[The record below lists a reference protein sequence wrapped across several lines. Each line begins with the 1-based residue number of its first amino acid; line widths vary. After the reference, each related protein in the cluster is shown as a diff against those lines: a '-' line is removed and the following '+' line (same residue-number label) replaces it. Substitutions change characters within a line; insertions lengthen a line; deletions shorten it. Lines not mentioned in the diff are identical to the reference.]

1 MQALPMTEAEL
12 SAWLCLAGARGLTP
26 AALRTLVNA
35 FGGAQ
40 AVRAQPFESLA
51 AIAGPQAARAAVS
64 PPAAALRE
72 AVANAA
78 AWCLEPGN
86 AIVPLTDPAYPAA
99 LLTMHDPPALLYVK
113 GRLELLHAPGVAV
126 VGSRN
131 ATPQGLEDAASF
143 ARALAAAGLTV
154 ISGLAL
160 GIDGAAHR
168 AALDAAGATVAVI
181 GTGAD
186 IVYPA
191 RHRALAHEVAARGAI
206 VSEWPLGTPARRE
219 NFPRRNRLIAGL
231 ARGVLI
237 VEAAPRSGS
246 LITARLA
253 NEMGR
258 EVFAVPGSIH
268 APLSRGCHQLIKEG
282 AKLTETP
289 EDIFDELGVTSPAPP
304 PDASAALPGLFGAS
318 GTPALADTSQ
328 SQSPVLSPARRPS
341 KPRTPNR
348 PGEPAFYQTE
358 PDPALQDGA
367 RASCTGETHS
377 ASSVLRPVRPP
388 ERAHLDDRAVR
399 VLHAL
404 GHAPAT
410 LEILVARTGIDGA
423 ALQGVLLGL
432 ELGGH
437 VSALP
442 GGRYSRIVRQP
453 R

>member
-1 MQALPMTEAEL
+1 MHTLPMTNADL
-12 SAWLCLAGARGLTP
+12 AAWLALAGANRLTP
-26 AALRTLVNA
+26 TALRALLDA
-35 FGGAQ
+35 FGTPQ
-40 AVRAQPFESLA
+40 AVRAQSFDSLA
-51 AIAGPQAARAAVS
+51 AIAGQQAARAVLA
-64 PPAAALRE
+64 PPAAGFDER
-72 AVANAA
+72 VARLA
-78 AWCLEPGN
+78 AWCSESGN
-86 AIVPLTDPAYPAA
+86 ALVPLDDPAYPPT
-99 LLTMHDPPALLYVK
+99 LRTMHDPPPLLYVK
-113 GRLELLHAPGVAV
+113 GRIELLHAPGVAI

-131 ATPQGLEDAASF
+131 ATPQGLEDAEHF
-143 ARALAAAGLTV
+143 ARTLADAGLTV

-168 AALDAAGATVAVI
+168 GAIDGRGGTVAII

-191 RHRALAHEVAARGAI
+191 GHRALAHALAARGAI

-219 NFPRRNRLIAGL
+219 HFPQRNRLIAGL

-237 VEAAPRSGS
+237 IEAALRSGS

-289 EDIFDELGVTSPAPP
+289 EDIFEELGIAPMPSSAQSAPAS
-304 PDASAALPGLFGAS
+304 ASAASVTA
-318 GTPALADTSQ
+318 PAGRLDA
-328 SQSPVLSPARRPS
+328 P
-341 KPRTPNR
+341 
-348 PGEPAFYQTE
+348 
-358 PDPALQDGA
+358 
-367 RASCTGETHS
+367 
-377 ASSVLRPVRPP
+377 
-388 ERAHLDDRAVR
+388 HLDACALR
-399 VLHAL
+399 VLDAL

-410 LEILVARTGIDGA
+410 LEILATRTDMSGA
-423 ALQGVLLGL
+423 ALQGKLL
-432 ELGGH
+432 ELELSGH

-442 GGRYSRIVRQP
+442 GGRFARTVRQP